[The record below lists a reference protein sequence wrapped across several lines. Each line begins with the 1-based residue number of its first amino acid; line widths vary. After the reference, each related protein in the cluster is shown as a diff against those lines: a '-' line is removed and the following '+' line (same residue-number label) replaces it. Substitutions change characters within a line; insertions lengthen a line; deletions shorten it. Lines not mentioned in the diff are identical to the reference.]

1 MATSEKVSKKHCA
14 KKIAKARGSTI
25 IGKDGKTYRR
35 VNTGNWYPVRLSW
48 MSDGVFSNIL
58 KMTQYTKKEMARDIR
73 QTLVGQI
80 LYGAHRRKDRYGNGF
95 LQKWADKMVREGKN
109 PHVLDLNKAPVAI
122 KRAYDFWNNGDFD
135 ELIKCAVDD
144 PYHAMHDM
152 VDRLSDQIPG
162 VERMPDEEIRK
173 EVERRFYTLEFGPD
187 GYAEPWDDA
196 NRCPKEFD

>member
-48 MSDGVFSNIL
+48 MSDGIFSNIL
-58 KMTQYTKKEMARDIR
+58 KMTQYAKKEMSSDIR
-73 QTLVGQI
+73 RASVGQI
-80 LYGAHRRKDRYGNGF
+80 LYGTRRRRDGYGNGF
-95 LQKWADKMVREGKN
+95 LQKWADQMVREGKN